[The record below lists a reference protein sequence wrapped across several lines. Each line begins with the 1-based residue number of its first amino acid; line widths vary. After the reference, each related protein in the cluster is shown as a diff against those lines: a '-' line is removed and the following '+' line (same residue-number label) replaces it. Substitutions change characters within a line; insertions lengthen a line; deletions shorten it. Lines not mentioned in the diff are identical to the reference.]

1 MEWLLIDD
9 GLASRK
15 RRHTILDPSY
25 HYIGIGSCHH
35 SVHDYVTVIVLAEN
49 VTSLV
54 APGTDGKYL
63 RRNPVRQEGLFE
75 MVVNKSA
82 KNEKA
87 YI

>member
-1 MEWLLIDD
+1 
-9 GLASRK
+9 
-15 RRHTILDPSY
+15 
-25 HYIGIGSCHH
+25 
-35 SVHDYVTVIVLAEN
+35 VIVLAEN